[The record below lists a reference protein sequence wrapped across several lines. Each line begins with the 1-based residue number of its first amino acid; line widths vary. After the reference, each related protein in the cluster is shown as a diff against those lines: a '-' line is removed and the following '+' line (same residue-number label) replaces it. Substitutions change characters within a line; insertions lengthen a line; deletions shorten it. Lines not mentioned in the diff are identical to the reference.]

1 MDKIRIDDIKI
12 YAYHGV
18 LPEEKRDGQDFFISA
33 ELELDLKSSGTSD
46 RLDHTVNYADV
57 TKLIE
62 DTFTEVS
69 YNTIEAAAESV
80 IEAILAEYSLIQKV
94 TIKVSKPHAPID
106 ADFRDVSV
114 ELSRKR
120 HTVYLGLGSNLGD
133 KRGYLNKA
141 VEELGKDTA
150 ITVRKVSEYIETEP
164 YGPVDQPDF
173 LNAVME
179 IETPLEAQE
188 LLSIIH
194 DIEKEAGRERLIHW

>member
-18 LPEEKRDGQDFFISA
+18 LPEGRRRMVRVFVSA
-33 ELELDLKSSGTSD
+33 ELSLDLKSSGTSD

-69 YNTIEAAAESV
+69 FNTIEAAAESV
-80 IEAILAEYSLIQKV
+80 IESILTEYNLIQKV
-94 TIKVSKPHAPID
+94 TIKVSKPNAPID

-114 ELSRKR
+114 ELSRSR

-133 KRGYLNKA
+133 KRGFLNKA

-150 ITVRKVSEYIETEP
+150 ITVRKGV
-164 YGPVDQPDF
+164 
-173 LNAVME
+173 
-179 IETPLEAQE
+179 
-188 LLSIIH
+188 
-194 DIEKEAGRERLIHW
+194 